1 MCLPAMHG
9 SGQIPAHPMTQPTR
23 RSCSPHASNVPALAH
38 SKAAPSPLGH
48 QQLQGQQCCD
58 GTVPAAAKHRPAECG
73 CSTCRESHSA
83 QRPEQGCIP
92 HRNSHPEHTHSRRH
106 LSEPPGML
114 KTALPQRSH
123 SAARQICSAA
133 KHRAPCYHV
142 QRSCELKDRAPAPQ
156 TRLHTPNRLQ
166 VCPTAAPATLW
177 PVTRSGAAAWRGSR
191 ATAPQ
196 RCSNADKR
204 PPSLGIPS
212 PQPAHRGD
220 RDRGAGQCTQ
230 FVVRTDNGKEKK

>member
-142 QRSCELKDRAPAPQ
+142 QRSCELKDRAPGPQ
-156 TRLHTPNRLQ
+156 TRLHTPTACRSVLQ
-166 VCPTAAPATLW
+166 PPLPPSGPSPGQELLPGVGAAPLHHNAAPTLTKGPRHW
-177 PVTRSGAAAWRGSR
+177 ASPALSQHIEGTGTGALGS
-191 ATAPQ
+191 
-196 RCSNADKR
+196 
-204 PPSLGIPS
+204 
-212 PQPAHRGD
+212 
-220 RDRGAGQCTQ
+220 
-230 FVVRTDNGKEKK
+230 VRNLW